1 MNEITTKERALA
13 VAAHVGF
20 FLGGIGYLVL
30 PFLIRIIWS
39 DNAFIAAHA
48 RQAFRIQLVAL
59 VVSLLIVILAF
70 VISPMIATVA
80 GIAFLSIAW
89 VFFSVFAAIKAMA
102 GELYEYPALK
112 VLHLS

>member
-1 MNEITTKERALA
+1 MNDITTKERALA

-30 PFLIRIIWS
+30 PFLIRTIWS
-39 DNAFIAAHA
+39 DDAFIAAHA

-59 VVSLLIVILAF
+59 GVSLLIIVLAA
-70 VISPMIATVA
+70 VTSPMLATVA
-80 GIAFLSIAW
+80 GVAFLSIAW
-89 VFFSVFAAIKAMA
+89 VFFSIFAAIKAMA
-102 GELYEYPALK
+102 GEMYEYPALK